1 MGKEVSLMGKPID
14 EVDPRY
20 LTYNIFIML
29 ITVLALISMLAY
41 YLFPLPREVIQVLK
55 ITDLIACTL
64 LMFDFF
70 LNWYISA
77 DRRYYLLRYGWI
89 DFLGSI
95 PGLLF
100 FRFLRIFR
108 MFRIFRNIRQ
118 STSEEL
124 LLQARKRLGES
135 TMLVAL
141 LMLYVVVTLGSIAI
155 VLVESPDSQANIQ
168 TGGDAVWWAFVTI
181 ATVGYGDK
189 YPVTSTGRG
198 IGILM
203 MVVGVSI
210 FSVLTGFL
218 ALSFQNRRAKQQQE
232 AITAMRNEF
241 RNELKRSGAAEQ
253 KDRKN
258 ECSSS
263 DKGV

>member
-1 MGKEVSLMGKPID
+1 MGKAMPLMGKSID
-14 EVDPRY
+14 EIDPRY
-20 LTYNIFIML
+20 LTYNIFVML
-29 ITVLALISMLAY
+29 ITILALICMLSY
-41 YLFPLPREVIQVLK
+41 YFLPLQPEVKQVLYYS
-55 ITDLIACTL
+55 DLFACMI

-70 LNWYISA
+70 LTWYITP
-77 DRRYYLLRYGWI
+77 DRRHYLLRYGWI

-95 PGLLF
+95 PGFLF
-100 FRFLRIFR
+100 FRLLRTFR
-108 MFRIFRNIRQ
+108 MFRIFRRIRR
-118 STSEEL
+118 TASEEVL
-124 LLQARKRLGES
+124 KQARQRLGES
-135 TMLVAL
+135 TMMAAI
-141 LMLYVVVTLGSIAI
+141 LMLYLVVTLGSIAI

-189 YPVTSTGRG
+189 YPVTASGRG

-232 AITAMRNEF
+232 AISAMRDEL
-241 RNELKRSGAAEQ
+241 RNELTEIKELIGQ
-253 KDRKN
+253 KKN
-258 ECSSS
+258 QEE
-263 DKGV
+263 